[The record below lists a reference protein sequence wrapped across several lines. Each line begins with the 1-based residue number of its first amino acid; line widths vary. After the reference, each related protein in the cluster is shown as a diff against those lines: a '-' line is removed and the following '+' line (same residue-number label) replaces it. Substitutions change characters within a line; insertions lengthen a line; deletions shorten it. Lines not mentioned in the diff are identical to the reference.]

1 MEMKLFAALTGAS
14 IALAAGILS
23 WWSAAILSILRWVPL
38 TDSTIAWV
46 ACSGLAAGVF
56 LTWVWYRR
64 NAGRVFSIPMGHLAV
79 LYVIWSVFSFAFS
92 MGFPFGAFLLGC
104 LAAVYVGRRA
114 AHERHGGECG
124 VRKQVRFIG
133 FVLGVECLAAGF
145 FGALGDP
152 HTWRVVLSLFGAEML
167 AERVILS
174 LLTVIGVCAV
184 LVSVQIAVAGW
195 IAGRASRW
203 GS

>member
-1 MEMKLFAALTGAS
+1 MKLFAALTGAS

-38 TDSTIAWV
+38 TDSTIAWA

-56 LTWVWYRR
+56 LAWVWYRR

-79 LYVIWSVFSFAFS
+79 LYVIWSVFSFAFF
-92 MGFPFGAFLLGC
+92 MGFPFGAFLLGW
-104 LAAVYVGRRA
+104 LAAVYLGRRA
-114 AHERHGGECG
+114 AYERHGVECG

-167 AERVILS
+167 AGSGILS

>member
-1 MEMKLFAALTGAS
+1 MKLFAAVIGAS
-14 IALAAGILS
+14 ISLAVGVLA
-23 WWSAAILSILRWVPL
+23 WWSAAILAILRWVPL
-38 TDSTIAWV
+38 TDSAIAWV

-56 LTWVWYRR
+56 LAGVWYRR
-64 NAGRVFSIPMGHLAV
+64 NAGRVFSVPMRHLAV
-79 LYVIWSVFSFAFS
+79 LYVIWSVFAFAFF

-104 LAAVYVGRRA
+104 IAAVYLGRRTA
-114 AHERHGGECG
+114 YEPPGTGCG

-133 FVLGVECLAAGF
+133 FVLGVECLAAGI

-152 HTWRVVLSLFGAEML
+152 HTWRFVLSLFGAEML
-167 AERVILS
+167 AESAILS

-184 LVSVQIAVAGW
+184 IVFTQIAVAGW

-203 GS
+203 GV